1 MRSTFRL
8 LVLLLVG
15 VIVLSGCA
23 ALRSLLTG
31 DSGSADTSSS
41 EAVAEPSVPRFTFFE
56 SWASW

>member
-1 MRSTFRL
+1 MRSTFSL
-8 LVLLLVG
+8 MVLLLVG
-15 VIVLSGCA
+15 ALALSGCA

-31 DSGSADTSSS
+31 DSGLPDTAPP